1 MSSAPKFTH
10 TGDVKDHRPHQRLLH
25 QESKKINMQNIS
37 VMPPS
42 PISYIFENDIS
53 QPSRRFPT
61 AFFSA
66 TFSAFPGPA
75 GRISHRD
82 TGGGSCVRPRIW
94 VGQGINGGSALDLV
108 TLVAVPIWQ
117 KIAEKTTSTT
127 CESIN
132 NSSHI
137 HVL

>member
-61 AFFSA
+61 PFFPQLFLPSQGPPDESLTA
-66 TFSAFPGPA
+66 TQGADHASV
-75 GRISHRD
+75 R
-82 TGGGSCVRPRIW
+82 GSGWDRGSMVDPRWIW
-94 VGQGINGGSALDLV
+94 
-108 TLVAVPIWQ
+108 
-117 KIAEKTTSTT
+117 
-127 CESIN
+127 
-132 NSSHI
+132 
-137 HVL
+137 